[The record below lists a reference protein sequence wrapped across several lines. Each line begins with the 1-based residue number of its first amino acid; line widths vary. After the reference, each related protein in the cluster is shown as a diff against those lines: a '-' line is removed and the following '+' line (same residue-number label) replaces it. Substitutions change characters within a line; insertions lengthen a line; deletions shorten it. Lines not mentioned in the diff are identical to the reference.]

1 MASSAIVRS
10 SPSTN
15 QCHHC
20 GENMSCSPVD
30 SSADRPRQS
39 APVHKR
45 AVCSRRSHA
54 WRCLR
59 IRRQNGV
66 AGKLGTGPDA
76 RLGGLTVTKATEAA
90 TFTTARRRCF
100 DSRRSHT
107 GSRCRR
113 KWHHLVRPRPARPAR
128 EFRFQARCPSGRGR
142 CSGGMLRSMGT
153 CCFWFHAGLPCR
165 LRPPVRARAACRHSR
180 GSG

>member
-90 TFTTARRRCF
+90 TFTTAKRRCF

-128 EFRFQARCPSGRGR
+128 EFRFQARCPSGRGAL
-142 CSGGMLRSMGT
+142 LRRNAQVDGY
-153 CCFWFHAGLPCR
+153 LLLLVPCR
-165 LRPPVRARAACRHSR
+165 AALSPSPACS
-180 GSG
+180 SQSSVSA